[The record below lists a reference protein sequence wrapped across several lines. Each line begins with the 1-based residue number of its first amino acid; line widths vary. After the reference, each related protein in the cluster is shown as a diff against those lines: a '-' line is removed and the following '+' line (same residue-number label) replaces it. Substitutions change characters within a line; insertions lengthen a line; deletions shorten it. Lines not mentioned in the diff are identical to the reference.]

1 MPLGFVVA
9 GMVLGIVSAI
19 LALVE
24 GAGFGMAFLAYAVC
38 GSLGI
43 GLGVVRAMMAREMR
57 QPELPSAAS

>member
-9 GMVLGIVSAI
+9 GMILGIVCAI
-19 LALVE
+19 LTLAE

-43 GLGVVRAMMAREMR
+43 GVGVLRAMMAHEMR